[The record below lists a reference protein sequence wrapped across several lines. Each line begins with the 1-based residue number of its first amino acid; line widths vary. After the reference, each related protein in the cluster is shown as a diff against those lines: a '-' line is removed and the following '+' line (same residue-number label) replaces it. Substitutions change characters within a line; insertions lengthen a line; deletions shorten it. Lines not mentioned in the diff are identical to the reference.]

1 MLLLVKS
8 QTVELMRMVGEER
21 SVVWEPAQGS
31 VGSGNRA
38 RRRAGGGASGGR
50 REAMGSSL

>member
-1 MLLLVKS
+1 
-8 QTVELMRMVGEER
+8 MVGEER

-31 VGSGNRA
+31 ARSGNRA